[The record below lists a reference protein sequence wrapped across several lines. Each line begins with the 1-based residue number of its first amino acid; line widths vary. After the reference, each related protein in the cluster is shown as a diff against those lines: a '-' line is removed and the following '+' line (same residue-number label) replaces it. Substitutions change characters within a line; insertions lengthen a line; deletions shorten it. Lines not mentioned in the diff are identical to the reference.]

1 MAAFASPIRPAMT
14 RILEFVISIAIVV
27 VLFLGIG
34 ALLPSHARVERKVEL
49 GNPITQVYDTLNG
62 LKKFNVWQPW
72 VALDKQAKYT
82 IEGPE
87 FGPGAK
93 VRWNSYLQ
101 KALGQGS
108 IEIVE
113 SVPEESVK
121 MALDNNWRGSNKTW
135 TMFIE
140 QNSQT
145 NAVTVRWV
153 VDVDYGWDILG
164 RYAGLYLNGRVGE
177 LMNEGLGRLAS
188 FMATVPNADYS
199 QVDVQLVDV
208 APLQWAF
215 VGVSVPAAPRKWDE
229 AEVKMD
235 EAMQEVAQYIS
246 KNKLEA
252 LGPGRRYIN
261 VLGEET
267 NDFSM
272 GFPVAANTA
281 PLVGHV
287 QQAPFYAG
295 RALTTE
301 YRGHRVGLS
310 KPRDMLKAY
319 ALTHGYEF
327 DRDLAGSWEEWLP
340 DPEDGSGT
348 TTRLYVP
355 IR

>member
-1 MAAFASPIRPAMT
+1 MT
-14 RILEFVISIAIVV
+14 RILEFLISIAIVV

-34 ALLPSHARVERKVEL
+34 LMLPSHARVERKVEL
-49 GNPITQVYDTLNG
+49 GNPISQVYDTLNG

-72 VALDKQAKYT
+72 VALDPRAKYT
-82 IEGPE
+82 LEGPE
-87 FGPGAK
+87 FGVGSK
-93 VRWNSYLQ
+93 VRWNSMFEKQ
-101 KALGQGS
+101 LGQGS

-113 SVPEESVK
+113 VEPEESIK
-121 MALDNNWRGSNKTW
+121 MALDNNWRGHNKTW

-140 QNSQT
+140 QSTQT

-177 LMNEGLGRLAS
+177 LMNEGLSRLAS

-199 QVDVQLVDV
+199 QVEITLVEV
-208 APLQWAF
+208 APTDWTY
-215 VGVSVPAAPRKWDE
+215 VGVSVPAAPRQWDE
-229 AEVKMD
+229 AEIKMD
-235 EAMQEVAQYIS
+235 EAMKEVAAFLS
-246 KNKLEA
+246 RNKIDA
-252 LGPGRRYIN
+252 LGAGRRLIN

-272 GFPVAANTA
+272 GFPTAPNTA
-281 PLVGHV
+281 PLTGRV
-287 QQAPFYAG
+287 QQGPFYRG
-295 RALTTE
+295 RALATE
-301 YRGHRVGLS
+301 YRGHRVGLG

-340 DPEDGSGT
+340 EPEDGSGT
-348 TTRLYVP
+348 VTRLFVP
-355 IR
+355 IK